1 MSMPIMRGM
10 DIYYVIFVVI
20 SLLLLIYLTYVILY
34 PERF

>member
-1 MSMPIMRGM
+1 MHIMRWM

-34 PERF
+34 PDRF

>member
-1 MSMPIMRGM
+1 MPMAIMRGM

-20 SLLLLIYLTYVILY
+20 SLLLLIYLTYIILY